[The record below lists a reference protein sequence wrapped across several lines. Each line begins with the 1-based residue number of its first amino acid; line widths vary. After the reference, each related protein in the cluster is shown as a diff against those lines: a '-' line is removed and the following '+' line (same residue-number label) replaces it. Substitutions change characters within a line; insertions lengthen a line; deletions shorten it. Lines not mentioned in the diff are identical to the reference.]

1 MLKGT
6 IALDMAVFPAGTRGV
21 QLDVLAHQYVWRG
34 QNNYLHGTGHG
45 VGHFLNVHEGPQ
57 TIRNNNNMTPI
68 AEGMVTSDEP
78 GLYREGV
85 HGVRCENLILTV
97 KAAPVAHGDGT
108 QFLKFETLT
117 LFPFDTSLIDMDL
130 FTAEERAWLNGY
142 HERVRSSLMPYL
154 KDDRSREWLEKATVQ
169 I

>member
-1 MLKGT
+1 
-6 IALDMAVFPAGTRGV
+6 
-21 QLDVLAHQYVWRG
+21 
-34 QNNYLHGTGHG
+34 
-45 VGHFLNVHEGPQ
+45 
-57 TIRNNNNMTPI
+57 MTPI

-97 KAAPVAHGDGT
+97 KAAPVAHGDGI